1 MKICRTTYHINT
13 YILHD
18 DGKFPNNPSLPV
30 VHYKALLKIPTWFA
44 ARKIRNHFADNGWR
58 NSWKGDVFDYQH
70 YHSSTHEV
78 LAAYSGSAFLML
90 GGENGRRIQLET
102 GDVLV
107 LPAGV
112 AHMKMHKD
120 EHLKVVGAY
129 PEGREFDLLV
139 GQEGERPHADNRI
152 QTVPV
157 PKRDPIFGLDGE
169 LMFQWKGYRKSA

>member
-1 MKICRTTYHINT
+1 MYLI
-13 YILHD
+13 HD
-18 DGKFPNNPSLPV
+18 DGKFPNNSALPV
-30 VHYKALLKIPTWFA
+30 IHYKALLKIPRWFA
-44 ARKIRNHFADNGWR
+44 ARKVKSHFAVNGWI
-58 NSWKGDVFDYQH
+58 NSWKGTIFDFHH
-70 YHSSTHEV
+70 YHSTTHEV

-90 GGENGRRIQLET
+90 GGEGGRRIQFGT

-107 LPAGV
+107 IPAGV
-112 AHMKMHKD
+112 AHMKMYSD

-152 QTVPV
+152 QAVPI
-157 PKRDPIFGLDGE
+157 PKKDPVFGLDGD